1 MTFLAT
7 ADGST
12 GASGGRAG
20 WAALCRL
27 VSATHLAG
35 RARRCRSSTSPSLA
49 DQLGEQLAAGHLM
62 VLLGPASELARAAL
76 CPYGGRRDD
85 LALAALE
92 PWRALVPRTHLQVEL
107 VSHRLPGSAR
117 ERLGSRHR
125 PARRPDG
132 ADRPAGRARHGAHQR
147 GPLRRPPRRPHRR
160 RPRRRPPA
168 GRPRPAP
175 RRPRQRRGVPQVRQ
189 ADGRGRR
196 GDRPA
201 RRAGA
206 DSDREAQRLLAHTR
220 AVADRCALDP
230 RRDLGLGEVH
240 FPEFELADPRRRSA
254 DDRRAPPRPTGC
266 CGRAARARSA
276 TATARPHGS
285 GLEAARRRARGDPRA
300 RLRVVLPHRRRRH
313 RPDPRDGGALRGPR
327 LGRGQ
332 PGQLPARGLRR
343 RPDAPRAADGAVPL
357 AAARGAARH
366 RRRRGVGAPARGLRA
381 RSSTAT
387 AASAASAS
395 R

>member
-1 MTFLAT
+1 M
-7 ADGST
+7 
-12 GASGGRAG
+12 
-20 WAALCRL
+20 
-27 VSATHLAG
+27 
-35 RARRCRSSTSPSLA
+35 
-49 DQLGEQLAAGHLM
+49 
-62 VLLGPASELARAAL
+62 LLGPASELARAAL
-76 CPYGGRRDD
+76 CPGGRRDD

-107 VSHRLPGSAR
+107 VSHRLPGSAAR
-117 ERLGSRHR
+117 GVGARHHL
-125 PARRPDG
+125 PRRPDG
-132 ADRPAGRARHGAHQR
+132 ADRPAGRARHGAQQR
-147 GPLRRPPRRPHRR
+147 GPLRRPPRRRHRR

-189 ADGRGRR
+189 ADGRDRR

-201 RRAGA
+201 LRAGRRLRPRGAAAAGPHPGGGRPVRDRPAPRPRAGRGALPGVRALCWSGGPWGRPADHPRRHRGRRAAPGA
-206 DSDREAQRLLAHTR
+206 LRGR
-220 AVADRCALDP
+220 
-230 RRDLGLGEVH
+230 
-240 FPEFELADPRRRSA
+240 
-254 DDRRAPPRPTGC
+254 DRRPLRL
-266 CGRAARARSA
+266 
-276 TATARPHGS
+276 GS
-285 GLEAARRRARGDPRA
+285 QGGGLEAARRRAGDDPRA

-332 PGQLPARGLRR
+332 PGQLPARRLRG
-343 RPDAPRAADGAVPL
+343 RPDPAPPADGAVPL

-366 RRRRGVGAPARGLRA
+366 RRRRGVRRA
-381 RSSTAT
+381 GSRSTSGSSTAT